1 MGATSGGFMRKSK
14 KADLISTYLGSDGI
28 IEGTIEFQN
37 AIRLDG
43 SVKGK
48 IFSKTGTVIIGEKA
62 VINARINV
70 DIAVIMGKVNG
81 TINARKRIEVY
92 PPACIVGDIQAPTI
106 LVESG
111 VMFNGNC
118 SMKAQEI
125 SPKKPV
131 STTDSVQKFPNQQ
144 EGQKKTDSVHN
155 TSHQKEGKTKA
166 DSIQK
171 APIPQEG
178 QIKADSIAKPLV
190 KKEGQAK

>member
-1 MGATSGGFMRKSK
+1 MRKSK

-48 IFSKTGTVIIGEKA
+48 IFSKAGTVIIGETA

-70 DIAVIMGKVNG
+70 DIAVIMGTVNG

-92 PPACIVGDIQAPTI
+92 PPACVVGDIQAPTI
-106 LVESG
+106 LIESG

-125 SPKKPV
+125 SSKKPV
-131 STTDSVQKFPNQQ
+131 STTDSVQKFPIQK
-144 EGQKKTDSVHN
+144 EGQKKTDS
-155 TSHQKEGKTKA
+155 
-166 DSIQK
+166 IQK
-171 APIPQEG
+171 SQIPQEG
-178 QIKADSIAKPLV
+178 QIKADSTQKPPV
-190 KKEGQAK
+190 QKEGQAK